1 MDPKSE
7 VLLRQHDYLAGRI
20 LLINAP
26 TDDLLTQFDDAI
38 QASVWT
44 WNFNDYQYF
53 QGQHKQVHFGAE
65 FPEGEFDQ
73 AIIFVPKSKEL
84 LNYLLHNAAHHLQ
97 KGSSIFLVGEKKGGI
112 ERAATQLQPYGKT
125 LKLDSAR
132 HCQLWQLTLDCNVE
146 KKALAD
152 WAQIYTVPT
161 PKGELQIC
169 ALPGVFSQN
178 RLDVGTAVFLPYLS
192 QVTSGKIADF
202 GCGAGVISAYLAKL
216 NPENRIFALDVDAL
230 ALASTQMTFEK
241 NQLNPQQLEIKAVT
255 GIEDAPLFLHAIVSN
270 PPFHQG
276 IHTHYDASENLCKT
290 SRRHLK
296 SGGELW
302 IVANR
307 FLNYPLLIEQSFGQ
321 CTIKADQQGFKVLF
335 ASTQKNTKEVG

>member
-1 MDPKSE
+1 MDPRSE
-7 VLLRQHDYLAGRI
+7 VVIRQHEYLSGRI
-20 LLINAP
+20 LLVNAP
-26 TDDLLTQFDDAI
+26 TDDLLSNLEKDITPCL
-38 QASVWT
+38 WT
-44 WNFNDYQYF
+44 WNYNEFQYF
-53 QGQHKQVHFGAE
+53 QSQQANVHFGVDL
-65 FPEGEFDQ
+65 PEADFDQ

-84 LNYLLHNAAHHLQ
+84 LNYILHNVVSRLSL
-97 KGSSIFLVGEKKGGI
+97 GSSIFLVGEKKAGV
-112 ERAATQLQPYGKT
+112 ERAAKQLQPYGKA

-132 HCQLWQLTLDCNVE
+132 HCQMWQLTIESTVTA
-146 KKALAD
+146 KTLAD
-152 WAQIYTVPT
+152 WAQQYTVAT
-161 PKGELQIC
+161 PRGDLTIC

-178 RLDVGTAVFLPYLS
+178 RLDLGTAVLLPFLS

-216 NPENRIFALDVDAL
+216 NPKNRIFAMDVDAF
-230 ALASTQMTFEK
+230 ALASTRMTFEK
-241 NQLNPQQLEIKAVT
+241 NDLAPEQLEITAVT

-276 IHTHYDASENLCKT
+276 IQTNYNASESLCKT

-307 FLNYPLLIEQSFGQ
+307 FLNYPLLIEQNFGQ
-321 CTIKADQQGFKVLF
+321 CTTKADQQGFKVLF
-335 ASTQKNTKEVG
+335 AKMQKNIKEQ